1 MRPHGLHHARL
12 LCPSLPPRACS
23 NSCPLS
29 RWCYPTISSSAIPF
43 SSRLQSFPASGS
55 FPMCW
60 LFTSGGQ
67 STGASVSTSVL
78 SICIFPLYPGF
89 GSILHLPYF
98 RRTIPRTQVIHRRC
112 LRENEVLFLPKWSR
126 KIPWLASHNETL
138 AGRLFLNRRK
148 QKSYIPSNKSICQS
162 HEVPS
167 WNIASEAGTLF
178 CCRSFFDSKALGP
191 PRHGSLNPTPWV
203 SLDDK
208 V

>member
-1 MRPHGLHHARL
+1 MH
-12 LCPSLPPRACS
+12 
-23 NSCPLS
+23 
-29 RWCYPTISSSAIPF
+29 
-43 SSRLQSFPASGS
+43 
-55 FPMCW
+55 W

-67 STGASVSTSVL
+67 SIGASVSTSVL

-112 LRENEVLFLPKWSR
+112 IRENEVLFLPKWSR
-126 KIPWLASHNETL
+126 KIPWLASNNETL
-138 AGRLFLNRRK
+138 AGRLVLNRRK
-148 QKSYIPSNKSICQS
+148 QKSYIPSNKSICQR

-167 WNIASEAGTLF
+167 WNTASEAVTLF
-178 CCRSFFDSKALGP
+178 CCRSFFDSKALGL

-208 V
+208 VQFCVKLYIASAYEKICIALGLLRRQEVKVLTCYLLPRQVKWTFQLWLIYSASC

>member
-1 MRPHGLHHARL
+1 MSDSLRPHGLHHSRPP
-12 LCPSLPPRACS
+12 CPSLSPRVYS
-23 NSCPLS
+23 NSCSLS
-29 RWCYPTISSSAIPF
+29 WRCHPTISSSAIPF

-98 RRTIPRTQVIHRRC
+98 RRIIPRTQVIHRRC

-167 WNIASEAGTLF
+167 
-178 CCRSFFDSKALGP
+178 
-191 PRHGSLNPTPWV
+191 
-203 SLDDK
+203 
-208 V
+208 